1 MYERRYTWMDGL
13 CMEPYMDNGMTR
25 WDCRRGGIMRVH
37 SVALKSMEDSLFL
50 ILCYSRYGFGL
61 KTCFCPSGACFIAL
75 FSVMP

>member
-1 MYERRYTWMDGL
+1 
-13 CMEPYMDNGMTR
+13 
-25 WDCRRGGIMRVH
+25 MRVH